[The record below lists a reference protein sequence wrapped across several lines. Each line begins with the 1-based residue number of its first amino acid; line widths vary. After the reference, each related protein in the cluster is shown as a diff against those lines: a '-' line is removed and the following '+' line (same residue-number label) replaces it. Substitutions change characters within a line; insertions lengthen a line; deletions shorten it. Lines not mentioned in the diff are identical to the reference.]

1 MTAQEKEKLLELL
14 LDAIDSSKIM
24 NIQTTKTK
32 IRFLVLINYS
42 SAVKLKY

>member
-1 MTAQEKEKLLELL
+1 MTAKGKKKLLKLL

-24 NIQTTKTK
+24 NIQTAKTK

-42 SAVKLKY
+42 FAMKLKY